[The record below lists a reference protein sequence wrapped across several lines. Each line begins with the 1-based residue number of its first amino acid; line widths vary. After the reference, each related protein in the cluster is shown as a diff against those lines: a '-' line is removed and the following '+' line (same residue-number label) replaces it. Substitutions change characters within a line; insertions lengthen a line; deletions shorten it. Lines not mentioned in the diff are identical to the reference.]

1 MMSYQSVREKDLARF
16 HEAFQQRCDMSRLL
30 DLNAWSYSK
39 LSDRHELLGEG
50 EHFTAWR
57 LREPSD
63 QQQTRHG
70 LMPLV
75 YKRSHQGFGGGGGSL
90 RHRQWC
96 AAMLRLQAPIEDQIA
111 LVSPMLVGP
120 VSYGAASLL
129 MPYGGKPLTAAAA
142 HWLPLASLTSELR
155 SGLHRL
161 GLAWPDVI
169 QGRCWDGI
177 PFIFDWSD
185 ISLAPLIG

>member
-1 MMSYQSVREKDLARF
+1 MMSYQGVRKKDLARF

-39 LSDRHELLGEG
+39 LSERHELLGEG

-57 LREPSD
+57 LRELSD

-75 YKRSHQGFGGGGGSL
+75 YKRSHQGFGGGGGGL

-96 AAMLRLQAPIEDQIA
+96 AAMRLLQAPIEDQIA

-120 VSYGAASLL
+120 EGDAAASLL
-129 MPYGGKPLTAAAA
+129 MPFGGAPLTAAAA
-142 HWLPLASLTSELR
+142 HWLPLASLSLELR
-155 SGLHRL
+155 SGLQQL

-185 ISLAPLIG
+185 ISLAQLVG